1 MIFQRMENFMDT
13 FSFTSFHFALNTER
27 VLYGRRTWQE
37 YTLGFPAKWFYGGNM
52 GFLTITKN
60 KLIGK
65 SWRWDEGTDFIFT
78 AHKIRFFYI
87 LKMQL
92 KIRLEKNSYSN
103 YFLWWTRNL
112 KNIRKCLGLSLNNFH
127 FRATCCFSSHLRFS
141 ENLVKTKVYLTV
153 DYALLVRILI
163 FRTLIL
169 RNLRQ
174 IPNSVQSQKLN
185 PDFKVKNTRKNLLRL
200 PSVVRKNFSSQTHW
214 KNCIKIQKLSSFS
227 KQKTKKT
234 FPKTSLN
241 EIKSIKVLF
250 SSLSHS
256 HPKIHQE
263 ETGNKY

>member
-37 YTLGFPAKWFYGGNM
+37 YTLGFHYFSAKWFYGGNM

-112 KNIRKCLGLSLNNFH
+112 TNIRKCLGLSLNNLH

-141 ENLVKTKVYLTV
+141 KKSGQ
-153 DYALLVRILI
+153 DQSLL
-163 FRTLIL
+163 
-169 RNLRQ
+169 
-174 IPNSVQSQKLN
+174 
-185 PDFKVKNTRKNLLRL
+185 
-200 PSVVRKNFSSQTHW
+200 
-214 KNCIKIQKLSSFS
+214 
-227 KQKTKKT
+227 
-234 FPKTSLN
+234 
-241 EIKSIKVLF
+241 
-250 SSLSHS
+250 
-256 HPKIHQE
+256 
-263 ETGNKY
+263 Y